1 MWKGK
6 FALEYKAKKKAKEE
20 NAQRLYKK
28 YHPECNVKLLFGMNH
43 YYYSEM
49 RDIIYE
55 KMR

>member
-6 FALEYKAKKKAKEE
+6 IALEYKAKKKAKEE
-20 NAQRLYKK
+20 NVQRVCKK
-28 YHPECNVKLLFGMNH
+28 YHLEYNIKLLLGMNH

>member
-28 YHPECNVKLLFGMNH
+28 YHPECNIKLLFGMNH